1 MPRSRAEQLTPSLIE
16 PVQSRRIR
24 VASVALLRPVETPY
38 SYAVP
43 EEMVD
48 KLLPGMRVFAPFGRG
63 GKPVSGFCIEI
74 SECEWNSTLKP
85 IIGLIDD
92 EPIIGPALLE
102 LGVWLSKYYASPIG
116 RTLDLMVPSAAK
128 KHAGMRLVAYAR
140 LAPEFAQA
148 DRSSDEAH
156 TTSAED
162 RRVAKPRLSAKASVL
177 LQRLAEARNAGCEP
191 IRVDALLRS
200 VGCTVSVLRTL
211 EKCGRVRIESRQE
224 HAVLAAPRALHP
236 EPDFELNADQN
247 AAIEHIS
254 AAVEASKF
262 AVEVL
267 FGVTGSGKTEVYIAA
282 IRRALALGRQAVML
296 VPEIALT
303 TQTVRRL
310 ELRFDRVATIH
321 SGMTSVERSRT
332 WAAVAAGEFSVVI
345 GTRSAVFAPCPNLGL
360 MIVDE
365 EAEPSYKSQ
374 SAPRYHTRDVAVKRC
389 HIEGIPIVLG
399 SATPS
404 LETWLNV
411 GRRPHYHLLRLPNRV
426 RGLAL
431 PTMHLVDMNEEHR
444 ARSGVHMLSRIMEE
458 KLRDSLNRNEQAV
471 ILLNRRGYASFLH
484 CARCRTV
491 LTCPHCTVRLVF
503 HASSSR
509 AHCHYCGRTLQVPS
523 RCQNLGCDG
532 TMVKFGLGTERVE
545 EEIGRRFPSAR
556 VRRIDSDAMRGAAD
570 FADVLGAFERR
581 EFDILV
587 GTQMVAKGLDF
598 PFVSFVGVISADT
611 ALGLD
616 DFRSEERT
624 FQLVLQVAG
633 RSGRGDTGGTVVVQ
647 TFAADTLP
655 IRHAVAGDYEG
666 FARHELEL
674 RREMNLPPWTRML
687 RIVLADGHITRARTA
702 AEVLSRTARER
713 FERQGIP
720 GRIFEPC
727 ESPISRIR
735 DQYRFDVLM
744 TFPTAD
750 ALMRA
755 TAVMKSERILRP
767 RVKSVMVD
775 VDPVSLQ

>member
-16 PVQSRRIR
+16 PVESRRIR

-43 EEMVD
+43 DE
-48 KLLPGMRVFAPFGRG
+48 LAGRLRPGMRVTAPFGRG
-63 GKPVSGFCIEI
+63 GKLAPGFCIEV
-74 SECEWNSTLKP
+74 SECEWDSTLRP
-85 IIGLIDD
+85 IVGIVDD
-92 EPIIGPALLE
+92 EPIIGPALLK
-102 LGVWLSKYYASPIG
+102 LGVWLSQYYASPVG

-128 KHAGMRLVAYAR
+128 RHAGMRQVAYVR
-140 LAPEFAQA
+140 LARGFIH
-148 DRSSDEAH
+148 SDLSHGEGNTSEAV
-156 TTSAED
+156 TRETGK
-162 RRVAKPRLSAKASVL
+162 AKRSAKADAIL
-177 LQRLAEARNAGCEP
+177 HRLEQARHTGRELVQADE
-191 IRVDALLRS
+191 LLRS
-200 VGCTVSVLRTL
+200 VGCTISVLRTL
-211 EKCGRVRIESRQE
+211 EKRGQVSIESRPE
-224 HAVLAAPRALHP
+224 HSALAAPRELHP
-236 EPDFELNADQN
+236 EPGFELNADQR
-247 AAIEHIS
+247 AAIDHIS
-254 AAVEASKF
+254 AALEAEKF

-267 FGVTGSGKTEVYIAA
+267 YGVTGSGKTEVYVAA

-310 ELRFDRVATIH
+310 ECRFDRVATIH

-444 ARSGVHMLSRIMEE
+444 VRPGVHMLSRVMEE
-458 KLRDSLNRNEQAV
+458 KLNDTLNRNEQAV

-484 CARCRTV
+484 CAKCRTI

-503 HASSSR
+503 HASTSM
-509 AHCHYCGRTLQVPS
+509 AHCHYCGRTLRVPG

-545 EEIGRRFPSAR
+545 EEIGRRFPAAR
-556 VRRIDSDAMRGAAD
+556 VRRIDSDIMRGAAD
-570 FADVLGAFERR
+570 FADLLGAFERR
-581 EFDILV
+581 EFDVMV

-611 ALGLD
+611 ALALD

-647 TFAADTLP
+647 TFAADTSP

-666 FARHELEL
+666 FARHELAL
-674 RREMNLPPWTRML
+674 RREMDLPPWSRML
-687 RIVLADGHITRARTA
+687 RIVLADGHVTRARSA
-702 AEVLSRTARER
+702 AETLSRTARER
-713 FERQGIP
+713 FKMHGIP
-720 GRIFEPC
+720 ARVFEPR
-727 ESPISRIR
+727 ESPITRIR
-735 DQYRFDVLM
+735 DLYRFDVLV

-755 TAVMKSERILRP
+755 NAVMKSEKILRA
-767 RVKSVMVD
+767 RAKSVVVD